1 MQRLVIS
8 REWGWP
14 DRGRDMGEVERYPDG
29 SFCWIDLGTTDVEG
43 AKAFYGGLL
52 GWEFGDLPAPE
63 GSYTMCRLRGRE
75 VAGIHRH
82 AEEEGTGWSSNVSV
96 GDLDRATARARELG
110 AEVLAEPFDVPGAGR
125 TAVLRDPAGA
135 VVSLWQAGGHA
146 GAGLVNEVG
155 SWNWNELVA
164 PDLDRAKKFYGELF
178 GWTAEDVPGPIP
190 RTGFSLG
197 ELLVGAAT
205 PRARRSLRLPAGR
218 CRSWWPTPTRRRPR
232 PSGSAGGCYCRPWT
246 SPSGASRS
254 WPTRPG
260 ASSPPRTCPPAPS
273 GASTAPSA
281 SPA

>member
-1 MQRLVIS
+1 
-8 REWGWP
+8 
-14 DRGRDMGEVERYPDG
+14 MGEVERYPDG

-52 GWEFGDLPAPE
+52 GWEFEDLPAPE
-63 GSYTMCRLRGRE
+63 GSYTMCRLRGRD

-155 SWNWNELVA
+155 AWNWNELVA

-178 GWTAEDVPGPIP
+178 SWTADDVPGPIP
-190 RTGFSLG
+190 RTSFSLG
-197 ELLVGAAT
+197 ELLVGGGHAPGPQEPPT
-205 PRARRSLRLPAGR
+205 PRWTVSFMVADADQAAAEAERLGGRVLLPPMDIPIGRFAVVADPAGGEFTAAHAPGGALR
-218 CRSWWPTPTRRRPR
+218 GVD
-232 PSGSAGGCYCRPWT
+232 GS
-246 SPSGASRS
+246 
-254 WPTRPG
+254 
-260 ASSPPRTCPPAPS
+260 
-273 GASTAPSA
+273 
-281 SPA
+281 